1 MSSNPLIIRSLS
13 LSFRYTDKD
22 KQDLTA
28 SDFADYLPPPKIKNI
43 GKSPIPIDVKDVIV
57 SNDVDINGLVSP
69 PFSSVVRDFF
79 YYSRNTIGNSGSG
92 IILLFRVHNLVI
104 NVFPELT
111 K

>member
-1 MSSNPLIIRSLS
+1 MSTNPLIIRSLS

-69 PFSSVVRDFF
+69 PFSSVVRAFF
-79 YYSRNTIGNSGSG
+79 TTVETLLG
-92 IILLFRVHNLVI
+92 ILEVESFCYFEYIIWL
-104 NVFPELT
+104 
-111 K
+111 

>member
-1 MSSNPLIIRSLS
+1 MSPTSLIVRSLS
-13 LSFRYTDKD
+13 FSFRYTDKD

-69 PFSSVVRDFF
+69 PFSSVVRVF
-79 YYSRNTIGNSGSG
+79 
-92 IILLFRVHNLVI
+92 LLQ
-104 NVFPELT
+104 
-111 K
+111 